1 MVSSFGFD
9 PKDDFSIKSRPAI
22 KFFLQKHLTKQKKYV
37 MCYNEFIKKT

>member
-22 KFFLQKHLTKQKKYV
+22 KFFAKTLDKTKKICYV
-37 MCYNEFIKKT
+37 L